1 MCYLCAVDVQ
11 VMYIKHITIINK
23 LKQTNKQM
31 TTNLLAIESNF
42 LANAEIKSALKLND
56 IKRLQTNLTNAQKR
70 KFEQS
75 IELSK
80 IVVEA
85 TDFFKSD
92 SGKQKFAEHGI
103 SWSMEDFALKVFG
116 WQTSYFCKVRKVGTL
131 EDTIINNFREQ
142 CDTIE
147 RDGKESDRSI
157 AALLK
162 FAKQDTTEGEGEG
175 EAAEKLQTIFVLT
188 YKQENSNTSIKVDSK
203 GNVKTTNTKA
213 EILAAIQY
221 LQSLLPNE

>member
-1 MCYLCAVDVQ
+1 M
-11 VMYIKHITIINK
+11 
-23 LKQTNKQM
+23 
-31 TTNLLAIESNF
+31 TNLLAIESNF
-42 LANAEIKSALKLND
+42 LQNAEIKSALKLND

-92 SGKQKFAEHGI
+92 LGKQKFAEHGI

-131 EDTIINNFREQ
+131 DETIINNFREQ

-147 RDGKESDRSI
+147 REGKESDRSI

-162 FAKQDTTEGEGEG
+162 FAKQDTNEEEEST
-175 EAAEKLQTIFVLT
+175 AEKLQTIFVLT

>member
-1 MCYLCAVDVQ
+1 M
-11 VMYIKHITIINK
+11 N
-23 LKQTNKQM
+23 
-31 TTNLLAIESNF
+31 TNLLSIESNF

-85 TDFFKSD
+85 TNFFKSD
-92 SGKQKFAEHGI
+92 LGKQKFAEHGI
-103 SWSMEDFALKVFG
+103 AWSMEDFALKVFG
-116 WQTSYFCKVRKVGTL
+116 WQTSYFCKVRKVGTMD
-131 EDTIINNFREQ
+131 ETIINNFREQ

-162 FAKQDTTEGEGEG
+162 FAKQDTNEEEEST
-175 EAAEKLQTIFVLT
+175 AEKLQTIFVLT
-188 YKQENSNTSIKVDSK
+188 YKQENCNTSIKVDSK